1 MSLKLPPSVR
11 NWVSLTGA
19 VIVLIT
25 FFMIAFLFVVTLF
38 QTGQAAYLGL
48 VTYILLPSVMIIGL
62 LLIPIGMLLEIR
74 REHREG
80 TIAEPGWPRIDLN
93 IPHYRHAFFIFS
105 VGTAFFLFISA
116 IGSYEAFHYTE
127 SVSFC
132 GTLCHQ
138 VMNPEYTAHANS
150 PHAKVPCVDCH
161 VGPGAGWYVRSK
173 LSGLYQVYAVT
184 TNVYP
189 RPIPTPIENLRPARA
204 VCEQCHWPEKF
215 YGHIIQTKTHYLPD
229 KDNTPWKIRLSL
241 KIGPPEAALGLVEG
255 IHWHINPKVKVEYIA
270 TDDRRQKIPWVRVT
284 YLDTGKVKVF
294 EDKNNPLSPAQVQN
308 ADIRTM
314 DCIDCHNRPS
324 HWYRAPSLFVNTAM
338 TAGEIPPEL
347 PEIKSEAVKLAAAKY
362 ASQADA
368 NRKIEK
374 ELTDFY
380 QKSYPDV
387 FKNHRDWVKKAV
399 TGLQGAF
406 DRNIFPVMKV
416 RWSAYP
422 DNTGHLEFPG
432 CFRCHNGNHE
442 TNSGETISRSCNLCH
457 HIDTQGTPGKNL
469 EVARVGDS
477 LKFKH
482 PVDIGG
488 AWQEMMCSDCHSGT
502 TP

>member
-308 ADIRTM
+308 AEHPDHGLHRLPQPPLPLVPGSLPVRQHGHDGRGDPSRAAGNQIRGGQARRRQ
-314 DCIDCHNRPS
+314 IR
-324 HWYRAPSLFVNTAM
+324 L
-338 TAGEIPPEL
+338 AGGCQPEDRERTDRL
-347 PEIKSEAVKLAAAKY
+347 LSEKL
-362 ASQADA
+362 S
-368 NRKIEK
+368 RR
-374 ELTDFY
+374 F
-380 QKSYPDV
+380 QKSSGLGE
-387 FKNHRDWVKKAV
+387 KGGHRFAGRLRPQYLSRHESTLERLSRQYRPPGVSR
-399 TGLQGAF
+399 LFSLSQRES
-406 DRNIFPVMKV
+406 RNEI
-416 RWSAYP
+416 R
-422 DNTGHLEFPG
+422 
-432 CFRCHNGNHE
+432 GNHQQK
-442 TNSGETISRSCNLCH
+442 L
-457 HIDTQGTPGKNL
+457 
-469 EVARVGDS
+469 
-477 LKFKH
+477 
-482 PVDIGG
+482 
-488 AWQEMMCSDCHSGT
+488 
-502 TP
+502 